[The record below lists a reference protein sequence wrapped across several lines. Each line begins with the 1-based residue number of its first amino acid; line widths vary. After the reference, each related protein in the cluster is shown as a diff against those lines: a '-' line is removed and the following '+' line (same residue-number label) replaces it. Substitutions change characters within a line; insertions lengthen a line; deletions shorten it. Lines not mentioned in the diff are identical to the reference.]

1 MDNAM
6 MRTSQQP
13 QNAMLNATPPQT
25 WSDMA
30 LSFGKHVASLPVE
43 MVKGAWDAV
52 TLPGRAYRG
61 EVPQNQMMPEAFN
74 FAGNVA
80 LGGYMAP
87 KPAGA
92 LGMSGGGKGITAYHG
107 SPHDFDKF
115 DMGKIG
121 TGEGAQAYGH
131 GLYFAENEG
140 VARNYRDALARGPAD
155 DPVKPPGRM
164 YEVRINA
171 EPDDFLDWDKPL
183 IQQSEAART
192 ALAPILDVASKSPV
206 FGREIMEGTPDIATI
221 RAAYRQATGAANNPP
236 PPSTLDFEKRLRE
249 AGIPGIRYLDQG
261 SRGVGEGSRNY
272 VVFDDKMVEIMRKYG
287 LLGMF
292 GAGAMS
298 GAGGDAEASP

>member
-43 MVKGAWDAV
+43 MVKDVWDAV

-107 SPHDFDKF
+107 SPHDFDRF
-115 DMGKIG
+115 DISKLG
-121 TGEGAQAYGH
+121 TGEGAQAYGK

-171 EPDDFLDWDKPL
+171 DPDQFLDWDKPL
-183 IQQSEAART
+183 SQQSEKVRQSAQQALGYRPDVLRGDEFMRAVELERGGNSDTGKVDRSAAT
-192 ALAPILDVASKSPV
+192 NA
-206 FGREIMEGTPDIATI
+206 
-221 RAAYRQATGAANNPP
+221 
-236 PPSTLDFEKRLRE
+236 LRE